1 MSHSTSSANALPC
14 VGIDLGGSK
23 IRGAI
28 ATADGKIHAESTERT
43 DLHGGTRVLDQIHRM
58 VEDLQHSSGVTAQRV
73 AVGSPGVMDAEGR
86 FQLSF
91 NIDDLAELA
100 LADELHG
107 RLRVPV
113 IVENDVNVAALGE
126 QWQGVGRGHS
136 NFAVLS
142 VGTGLGMGLVLNGH
156 LHRGARGFAGEIA
169 YLPIGADPR
178 SEESRRVGALE
189 STVGTHG
196 ILHRFASL
204 GGSANDAGEVFAA
217 ASRGEEIARIV
228 VEEEANLLASAI
240 LAVCTVV
247 DPELVIMTGGI
258 GADPEFISLVR
269 TATKEISPHEV
280 PIERS
285 QLGERAGVVGAV
297 AAALYGL
304 ETEPSSE
311 NKA

>member
-1 MSHSTSSANALPC
+1 MSPSTSDSTALPC

-28 ATADGKIHAESTERT
+28 ASADGHIQAESTEPT

-58 VEDLQHSSGVTAQRV
+58 VAHLQSSSGVQAKRV

-100 LADELHG
+100 LADELHE
-107 RLRVPV
+107 RLHVPV

-126 QWQGVGRGHS
+126 QWQGLGRGHL
-136 NFAVLS
+136 NFALLS
-142 VGTGLGMGLVLNGH
+142 VGTGLGMGLVLDGR

-178 SEESRRVGALE
+178 SKESRRVGALE
-189 STVGTHG
+189 SAVGTHG
-196 ILHRFASL
+196 ILQRFTAL
-204 GGSANDAGEVFAA
+204 GGSAEHALEVFAA
-217 ASRGEEIARIV
+217 ASAGDDVARRV
-228 VEEEANLLASAI
+228 VEEEAQLVAAAI

-258 GADPEFISLVR
+258 GADPEFVTQVR
-269 TATKEISPHEV
+269 TAAKEIAPHEV

-304 ETEPSSE
+304 T
-311 NKA
+311 AVAM

>member
-1 MSHSTSSANALPC
+1 MSPSTSDSSTLPC

-28 ATADGKIHAESTERT
+28 ASAEGHIQAESTEPT
-43 DLHGGTRVLDQIHRM
+43 DLHGGARVLDQIHRM
-58 VEDLQHSSGVTAQRV
+58 VGELQASSGVTAERV

-100 LADELHG
+100 LADELHE
-107 RLRVPV
+107 RLHLPV

-126 QWQGVGRGHS
+126 QWQGLGRGLR

-142 VGTGLGMGLVLNGH
+142 VGTGLGMGLVLDGR

-178 SEESRRVGALE
+178 SQESRRVGALE
-189 STVGTHG
+189 SAVGTHG
-196 ILHRFASL
+196 ILQRFAAL
-204 GGSANDAGEVFAA
+204 GGLAEHAIEVFAA
-217 ASRGEEIARIV
+217 ASAGDEVARRV
-228 VEEEANLLASAI
+228 VEAEAQLVAAAI

-258 GADPEFISLVR
+258 GADSEFVAQVR
-269 TATKEISPHEV
+269 TATKEIAPHEV

-304 ETEPSSE
+304 T
-311 NKA
+311 AVAM

>member
-1 MSHSTSSANALPC
+1 VPHLISDVESLPC

-23 IRGAI
+23 IRAAI
-28 ATADGKIHAESTERT
+28 ATADGTIQAESTERT
-43 DLHGGTRVLDQIHRM
+43 DMHGGIRVLDQIHRM
-58 VEDLQHSSGVTAQRV
+58 VEDLQGTSGVNAQRV

-100 LADELHG
+100 LAEELHD
-107 RLRVPV
+107 RLRMPV
-113 IVENDVNVAALGE
+113 VVENDVNIAALGE
-126 QWQGVGRGHS
+126 QWQGLGRGHN

-142 VGTGLGMGLVLNGH
+142 VGTGLGMGLVLNRR

-178 SEESRRVGALE
+178 SAESLRVGALE
-189 STVGTHG
+189 SAVGTHG
-196 ILHRFASL
+196 ILQRFSAL
-204 GGSANDAGEVFAA
+204 GGSAHDANEVFKAA
-217 ASRGEEIARIV
+217 HEGDHVARQVVAVEAELIA
-228 VEEEANLLASAI
+228 AAI

-247 DPELVIMTGGI
+247 DPELIIMTGGI
-258 GADPEFISLVR
+258 GADRGFVDQVR

-280 PIERS
+280 VIERS
-285 QLGERAGVVGAV
+285 QLGERSGVVGAV

-304 ETEPSSE
+304 NAVSP
-311 NKA
+311 